1 MLKPCTT
8 SQGKTTGTKTARL
21 CFVWAL
27 YVFRYRKYVLRYLVV
42 AEAAGFVQ
50 MGPRWANIS
59 DLDLCTVPSI
69 RYPSQSLFYIYLL
82 YNYIYIYI

>member
-1 MLKPCTT
+1 
-8 SQGKTTGTKTARL
+8 
-21 CFVWAL
+21 
-27 YVFRYRKYVLRYLVV
+27 LVV

-82 YNYIYIYI
+82 YNYIYIYLNEVVLFCFCCLGCSIYIQHTSYIYICDHMCIMPYYYCE